1 MHFQVNH
8 ITKMDSIGVNTFNWT
23 LEKKEGTVCQ
33 SADVFASERE
43 ARSDIAAAK
52 KSFRATSRL
61 RVLSPG
67 EEL

>member
-1 MHFQVNH
+1 MHFQVH
-8 ITKMDSIGVNTFNWT
+8 QDAHGFDWS
-23 LEKKEGTVCQ
+23 LEKKEGPVCK
-33 SADVFASERE
+33 SAKRFLTERE

-67 EEL
+67 EEP